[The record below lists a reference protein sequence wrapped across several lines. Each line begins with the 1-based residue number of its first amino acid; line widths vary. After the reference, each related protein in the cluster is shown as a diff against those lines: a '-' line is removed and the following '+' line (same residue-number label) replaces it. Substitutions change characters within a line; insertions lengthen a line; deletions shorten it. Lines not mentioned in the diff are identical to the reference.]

1 MRLNVISASS
11 ALHHNCANDLTF
23 TVSSTVAI
31 LTMTHA
37 GFCINGPSILTHPAA
52 SYKEEE
58 YSTSA
63 TSYVYI
69 YIKFSTRQ
77 TGEIIHEIHVH
88 LWNNDHNSTI
98 KVTTI

>member
-11 ALHHNCANDLTF
+11 ALPHNCVNDLTF

-31 LTMTHA
+31 LAMTYA
-37 GFCINGPSILTHPAA
+37 GFCINGPSILTHLAA

-63 TSYVYI
+63 TSYVHSYMN
-69 YIKFSTRQ
+69 KHFPRDRQ
-77 TGEIIHEIHVH
+77 EKSYMTVHEIHVH
-88 LWNNDHNSTI
+88 L
-98 KVTTI
+98 

>member
-11 ALHHNCANDLTF
+11 ALPHNCVNDLTF

-31 LTMTHA
+31 LAMTYA

-88 LWNNDHNSTI
+88 L
-98 KVTTI
+98 